1 VAASAALPVESGVT
15 SDPNEYAPL
24 RVLRL
29 CSVFEAPTASLAG
42 RGTAYDPLGGMQ
54 NHTGQLTRALDAR
67 GVVQAVVTAYRPSAP
82 RRERIGERTV
92 VHRVG
97 LPTRHLRQVWA
108 PPAAALALRLASGC
122 DLVHAHLGDDYAV
135 VPLGLA
141 AAAVA
146 GRPLVITVHSSLVHT
161 FEVTGLR
168 SFALKR
174 LGSPLERLGERRA
187 AAVITLTDRTA
198 RLLEADGVPGD
209 RVHVIPSGVRPSRF
223 SGPAPE
229 RTRGARRR
237 VLYLGRLHVQKG
249 LETLVCAAA
258 ALPPDVEVVLAGD
271 GPERPH
277 LESLA
282 RRTGVQDRVRF
293 LGFVPPEEVP
303 ALLPT
308 ADVFVLPSRYE
319 ELGSVLLEAMT
330 CGLPIV
336 ATRTGGVPSV
346 IADGVAGILVPPGEP
361 DPMAAAIRQLLDDD
375 RLAGRL
381 RAGAREASR
390 RYHWDALAAQV
401 HDLYRSVVD
410 EARGATEPR
419 AARPSGSV

>member
-1 VAASAALPVESGVT
+1 MAAPTALPVESGVL
-15 SDPNEYAPL
+15 SDPTQRAPL

-29 CSVFEAPTASLAG
+29 CSVFEAPTASLVG

-54 NHTGQLTRALDAR
+54 NHTGQLTRALDER

-82 RRERIGERTV
+82 RRERIGERTIV
-92 VHRVG
+92 YRVG
-97 LPTRHLRQVWA
+97 LPTRHVRQVWA
-108 PPAAALALRLASGC
+108 PPAAALALRLARGC
-122 DLVHAHLGDDYAV
+122 DVVHAHLGDDYAV

-141 AAAVA
+141 AAAAA
-146 GRPLVITVHSSLVHT
+146 GRPLVITVHSSVVHT

-174 LGSPLERLGERRA
+174 LGSRLERLGERRA
-187 AAVITLTDRTA
+187 AAVIALTDRTA
-198 RLLEADGVPGD
+198 RLLAADGVPRD

-229 RTRGARRR
+229 RVRGARRR
-237 VLYLGRLHVQKG
+237 VLYLGRLHVQKSV
-249 LETLVCAAA
+249 ETLVCAAA

-271 GPERPH
+271 GPERTR

-282 RRTGVQDRVRF
+282 RRMGLQDRVRF
-293 LGFVPPEEVP
+293 LGFVPPDEVP

-319 ELGSVLLEAMT
+319 ELGSVLLEAMA

-346 IADGVAGILVPPGEP
+346 ITDGVAGLLVPPGQP
-361 DPMAAAIRQLLDDD
+361 DPMAAALRQVLDDD
-375 RLAGRL
+375 RLADRL
-381 RAGAREASR
+381 RAGARAASQ
-390 RYHWDALAAQV
+390 RYSWDALAARV
-401 HDLYRSVVD
+401 HDVYLSVVD
-410 EARGATEPR
+410 EARR
-419 AARPSGSV
+419 AGPARGARPSGSV